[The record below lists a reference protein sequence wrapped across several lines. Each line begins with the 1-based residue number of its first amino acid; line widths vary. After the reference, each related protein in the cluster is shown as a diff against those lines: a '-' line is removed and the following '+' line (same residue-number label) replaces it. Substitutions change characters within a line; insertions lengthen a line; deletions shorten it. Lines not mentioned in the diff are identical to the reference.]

1 MKITDE
7 TLSAFLDAELPEP
20 EMQAVRARVQVD
32 PALADRLAALAA
44 VDDQLAGYYSAID
57 SRPLPDSVARLLSDA
72 QTTDIGA
79 SGKVVN
85 IRRAWHGMQRGLRTH
100 AGLAVAAMLVMALGV
115 AQLFTGAPGEQWQTV
130 ARALETSPSG
140 IPVDLADGRTLTP
153 RLTFRNQTGDYCRQF
168 RVQGSMDRGQASENI
183 ACRSAEAGW
192 ERVARVEL
200 APEAVSPATG
210 YQTASGGS
218 VLDDTLD
225 RMISG
230 DIIAPQREQQLIAEG
245 WVNPE

>member
-20 EMQAVRARVQVD
+20 EMQAVRARVQAD

-44 VDDQLAGYYSAID
+44 VDDQLAGHYSAID
-57 SRPLPDSVARLLSDA
+57 SQPLPDAVARLLSDA
-72 QTTDIGA
+72 QTAETDA
-79 SGKVVN
+79 SAKVVP
-85 IRRAWHGMQRGLRTH
+85 IRRAWRGVQRGLRTH

-115 AQLFTGAPGEQWQTV
+115 AQLFTGAPDQQWQTV

-140 IPVDLADGRTLTP
+140 TPVVLPDGRTLTA

-168 RVQGSMDRGQASENI
+168 RVQGKALASENI
-183 ACRSAEAGW
+183 ACRRPAAGW
-192 ERVARVEL
+192 ERVARVEM
-200 APEAVSPATG
+200 AREAASTTTG

-225 RMISG
+225 RMILG
-230 DIIAPQREQQLIAEG
+230 DIIAPHREQHLIAEG
-245 WVNPE
+245 WVAPE